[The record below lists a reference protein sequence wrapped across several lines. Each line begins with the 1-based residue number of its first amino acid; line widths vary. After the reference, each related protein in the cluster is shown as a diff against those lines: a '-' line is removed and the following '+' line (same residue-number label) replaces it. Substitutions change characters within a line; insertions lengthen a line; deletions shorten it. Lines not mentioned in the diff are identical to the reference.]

1 MIISDNQFYW
11 HPLVVDVGYGSYRCF
26 QFICVS
32 FQKQFSAAHSCT
44 QAQSYLL
51 PPPQTKN
58 LTNSHFLLN
67 NRELHRV
74 RRLII
79 IPHYKSILVYT
90 RWVNPKPL
98 RCSSAPCS
106 LQNFGAKSCLLTI
119 VLPQPNPPHPPPCH
133 PPWSSPP
140 LSLSTLSNCRSFR
153 HGLPERLTFVPCIS
167 QFSNTRR
174 PPPLLTR
181 NQRGP
186 ARRRCLQC
194 NLLSDDRC

>member
-1 MIISDNQFYW
+1 MDCTTEHLYFSQSMEW
-11 HPLVVDVGYGSYRCF
+11 GSSQNF
-26 QFICVS
+26 TLQPVNPWKKS
-32 FQKQFSAAHSCT
+32 M
-44 QAQSYLL
+44 
-51 PPPQTKN
+51 
-58 LTNSHFLLN
+58 
-67 NRELHRV
+67 NRTG
-74 RRLII
+74 
-79 IPHYKSILVYT
+79 PKSILVYSH
-90 RWVNPKPL
+90 WVNPKPL
-98 RCSSAPCS
+98 HCSSAPCIGS

-119 VLPQPNPPHPPPCH
+119 VLPQSNPPHPPPCH

-153 HGLPERLTFVPCIS
+153 HGLPERLTFVRCIS
-167 QFSNTRR
+167 QFSNTRW